1 MNPKLIL
8 HPPRKLPPVRFR
20 VVVGQVSVKHVVELH
35 NRRYSPRVRRDL
47 AHQKKSLTDR
57 ELITLA
63 RQHDRRGLLL
73 NDPEV
78 DVKLRTR

>member
-1 MNPKLIL
+1 MQVLTTFFTTVKLL
-8 HPPRKLPPVRFR
+8 DR
-20 VVVGQVSVKHVVELH
+20 VD
-35 NRRYSPRVRRDL
+35 RDL

-63 RQHDRRGLLL
+63 RQHDRRGLLP